1 MAQALP
7 EPLSAPTSKLL
18 EMFYSRGGA
27 QAPQPGS
34 TADPDSLRF
43 PSAQPAQTILRSD
56 RLWQIIFGE
65 SFSVCQN

>member
-34 TADPDSLRF
+34 TADPGLPPISECAASTDNF
-43 PSAQPAQTILRSD
+43 T
-56 RLWQIIFGE
+56 
-65 SFSVCQN
+65 V